1 MDYTGTKL
9 FKIEHSLLGWEAE
22 IQIDFDYF
30 ETMGNIKE
38 MVDYWSGS
46 KERLKQAH
54 GDYVQA
60 FLKQFAPMLFRMST
74 ETGDVMDIIN
84 EFKDW
89 NTEGFCDMD
98 GSHGIK
104 IISVDCWQAE
114 EDEFDI
120 SVIQYY

>member
-1 MDYTGTKL
+1 MDYTGIKSFKL
-9 FKIEHSLLGWEAE
+9 EHTLLGWEAE
-22 IQIDFDYF
+22 IQIDFNHP
-30 ETMGNIKE
+30 EAMGNIEE
-38 MVDYWSGS
+38 MVDYWTGGP
-46 KERLKQAH
+46 KRLSQSH

-60 FLKQFAPMLFRMST
+60 FLKQFAPVLFHMS
-74 ETGDVMDIIN
+74 EEISDIKDIIN

-104 IISVDCWQAE
+104 IISVDCWQAD

-120 SVIQYY
+120 SMKE